1 MRNQRT
7 KHFVYLALLSAMAI
21 TLSLFESI
29 YIGPF
34 LFGILRIGLANI
46 VALITIKI
54 LGVKDM
60 IIVNAMRVVISSLM
74 RGMIFG
80 SSFWISMGG
89 VVLSSLFLI
98 LLDRMHAS
106 LMFTS
111 IISAIAHSCG
121 QVVIVMLFYMQPR
134 IVILLPY
141 LLLGSIPMGI
151 LTGFVSGMVLKRIKP
166 LRKDVPSEVSGL

>member
-1 MRNQRT
+1 MRNQKT

-21 TLSLFESI
+21 TLSLIESI

-46 VALITIKI
+46 VALITIRL

-80 SSFWISMGG
+80 STFWISMGG
-89 VVLSSLFLI
+89 VVLSSIVLI
-98 LLDRMHAS
+98 ILDKLHSS

-111 IISAIAHSCG
+111 ILSAIAHSAG
-121 QVVIVMLFYMQPR
+121 QVIIVMFFYMQPG
-134 IVILLPY
+134 IAILLPY
-141 LLLGSIPMGI
+141 LL
-151 LTGFVSGMVLKRIKP
+151 
-166 LRKDVPSEVSGL
+166 

>member
-1 MRNQRT
+1 MRNQKT

-21 TLSLFESI
+21 TLSLIESI

-46 VALITIKI
+46 VALITIRL

-80 SSFWISMGG
+80 STFWISMGG
-89 VVLSSLFLI
+89 VVLSSIALI
-98 LLDRMHAS
+98 ILDKLHSS

-111 IISAIAHSCG
+111 TLSAIAHSAG
-121 QVVIVMLFYMQPR
+121 QVIIVMFFYMQPG
-134 IVILLPY
+134 IAILLPY

-151 LTGFVSGMVLKRIKP
+151 LTGTVAHLVLKRIKP
-166 LRKDVPSEVSGL
+166 LTKNAQ

>member
-1 MRNQRT
+1 MRNQKT

-21 TLSLFESI
+21 TLSLIESI

-46 VALITIKI
+46 VALITIRL

-80 SSFWISMGG
+80 STFWISMGG
-89 VVLSSLFLI
+89 VVLSSIVLI
-98 LLDRMHAS
+98 ILDKLHSS

-111 IISAIAHSCG
+111 ILSAIAHSAG
-121 QVVIVMLFYMQPR
+121 QVIIVMFFYMQPG
-134 IVILLPY
+134 IAILLPY

-151 LTGFVSGMVLKRIKP
+151 LTGTVAHLVLKRIKP
-166 LRKDVPSEVSGL
+166 LT